1 LEGKIV
7 ENRAMT
13 SLSRR
18 SCGELLEPFHSNVC
32 ITNGS
37 QQETVLAILVK
48 KGVSMAEKKVGD
60 VIRLERRTS
69 EDSSGREVVVKLVL
83 IANPKCPKWYFRILK
98 DTGISIEQEE

>member
-1 LEGKIV
+1 
-7 ENRAMT
+7 
-13 SLSRR
+13 
-18 SCGELLEPFHSNVC
+18 
-32 ITNGS
+32 
-37 QQETVLAILVK
+37 
-48 KGVSMAEKKVGD
+48 MAEKKVGD